1 MSQLALLLTSMA
13 TGFFF
18 SAWPLRM
25 NQSGLPGTAAMMVY
39 ASVSIVAALVV
50 MAVSPSAWTALRG
63 RPLLM
68 GVQAGLLNVAGVL
81 LFTFMLARSS
91 RLEAPRMLLIVV
103 ITQTALSGLWAAYQA
118 GSAEPRL
125 VAGLAT
131 ALLTVWLMR

>member
-1 MSQLALLLTSMA
+1 MSQIALLLTSIA

-39 ASVSIVAALVV
+39 ASVSIVAATAV
-50 MAVSPSAWTALRG
+50 MTASPDAWAALRG
-63 RPLLM
+63 RPLLV
-68 GVQAGLLNVAGVL
+68 GIQAGLLNVAGVL
-81 LFTFMLARSS
+81 LLTFMLARAS
-91 RLEAPRMLLIVV
+91 RLEAPRLLLIVV

-118 GSAEPRL
+118 GNAEPRL

-131 ALLTVWLMR
+131 ALLTVWLLR